1 MKKKREELE
10 VGDHV
15 RQTSCTSIKKRKVG
29 EISCILSDSK
39 KDPTIECIEV
49 NEKTLEPIE
58 KSMGQ
63 YKKFKSK
70 LSKLKHYIPR
80 SSLFKKRNFAVGEYI
95 SHKMNGRIKY
105 GRILGYLNQEE
116 GLYPHSYDVGEHN
129 GKDLIECVQID
140 TKVGLPRILNQD
152 NKPKTFI
159 AEPSKCK
166 LLEVIDKDDKGNPT
180 TSITLKL

>member
-1 MKKKREELE
+1 MKKKQKELQI
-10 VGDHV
+10 GDYV
-15 RQTSCTSIKKRKVG
+15 RQASCTSIKKRKVG
-29 EISCILSDSK
+29 EISAILTDSK

-58 KSMGQ
+58 KSVGQ

-80 SSLFKKRNFAVGEYI
+80 KSLFKKRNFSVGEYI
-95 SHKMNGRIKY
+95 IYKTHGRAKY

-116 GLYPHSYDVGEHN
+116 GLYPHSYDLGDHN
-129 GKDLIECVQID
+129 GKDLLECVQVD
-140 TKVGLPRILNQD
+140 TKAGLPRVLDQD
-152 NKPKTFI
+152 NKPKTFV
-159 AEPSKCK
+159 AEPNKCK

-180 TSITLKL
+180 AAITLKI